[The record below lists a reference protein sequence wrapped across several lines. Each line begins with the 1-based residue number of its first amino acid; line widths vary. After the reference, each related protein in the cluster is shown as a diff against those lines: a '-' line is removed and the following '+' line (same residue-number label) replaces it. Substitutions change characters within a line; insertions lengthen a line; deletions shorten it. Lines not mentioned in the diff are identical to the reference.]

1 VSRLLMVENINVFY
15 GDIQALWD
23 VNIYVEEGEVVSIIG
38 ANGAGKTTLLKTIAG
53 LIKPRSGR
61 VIFDKTDV
69 SRYEAY
75 KRTELGIC
83 YVPAERELFPQM
95 TVMENLEL
103 GAFTK
108 RARERKE
115 ESLELVFNL
124 FPRLKERKNQ
134 LAGTMSGG
142 EQQMLAIAR
151 GLMTCPKILM
161 LDEPS
166 TGLAPRLVV
175 ELFDTV
181 RKITEENLTVLLVEQ
196 HMAQALSVADRGYVL
211 ETGRIT
217 LTGRGEELLADPLV
231 KQAYLGA

>member
-1 VSRLLMVENINVFY
+1 MNKTLVVEKLNVFY

-23 VNIYVEEGEVVSIIG
+23 VSIDVEEGEVVAIIG

-53 LIKPRSGR
+53 LLKPKSGKI
-61 VIFDKTDV
+61 VFDGMEIGKHA
-69 SRYEAY
+69 AY
-75 KRTELGIC
+75 KRAEMGIC

-95 TVMENLEL
+95 TVLENLEL

-108 RARERKE
+108 KAREKKDE
-115 ESLELVFNL
+115 NLEMVFNL
-124 FPRLKERKNQ
+124 FPRLKERKSQ

-166 TGLAPRLVV
+166 TGLAPKLVV
-175 ELFDTV
+175 ELFDIIK
-181 RKITEENLTVLLVEQ
+181 RITEQNLTVLLVEQ
-196 HMAQALSVADRGYVL
+196 HMHQALSIADRGYVL
-211 ETGRIT
+211 ETGHIT
-217 LTGRGEELLADPLV
+217 LSGPGNELLSNPLV

>member
-1 VSRLLMVENINVFY
+1 M
-15 GDIQALWD
+15 QALWD
-23 VNIYVEEGEVVSIIG
+23 VGLEVETGEVVAIIG

-53 LIKPRSGR
+53 LIRPKNGR
-61 VIFDKTDV
+61 IILDSFDISK
-69 SRYEAY
+69 YEAY
-75 KRTELGIC
+75 KRTELGIS

-95 TVMENLEL
+95 TVIENLEL

-108 RARERKE
+108 RARKRKE
-115 ESLELVFNL
+115 ENLELVFRL

-151 GLMTCPKILM
+151 GMMTCPTILM

-166 TGLAPRLVV
+166 TGLAPKLVA
-175 ELFDTV
+175 ELFEV
-181 RKITEENLTVLLVEQ
+181 IRKITEENLTVLLVEQ
-196 HMAQALSVADRGYVL
+196 HMTQALSVADRGYVL

-217 LTGRGEELLADPLV
+217 LSGSVEELLVNPLV
-231 KQAYLGA
+231 KQAYLGV